1 MFFFTFYRKKSPN
14 QIRIQS
20 KWVRAKKKI
29 VRKIRRM
36 KKIEVYWIEEPNL
49 SVQAYTVH
57 TVIQYFAY
65 FEIVS
70 LSSSVSFISI
80 VLIFSSCFWLF
91 GCSFMFDICVCVK
104 SFSLYSK
111 LVGTTTANGENV
123 PNKNAQWI
131 YYVWIYRSIF
141 TMRKW
146 SENIIYL
153 LVQQMEYKTS
163 SQGKCDRRGRK
174 RINNMYTYEK

>member
-1 MFFFTFYRKKSPN
+1 MYQINIDRCFFYFLSHRKKSPN

-36 KKIEVYWIEEPNL
+36 KKIEVYWIEEPDL

-65 FEIVS
+65 FGIVS

-80 VLIFSSCFWLF
+80 VLIFSSCLWFLVVRLCLIF
-91 GCSFMFDICVCVK
+91 VCVRQTVFIVLQIGGYNHRK
-104 SFSLYSK
+104 WGKCSQQKCSMNLLCLNLSK
-111 LVGTTTANGENV
+111 HFHNAEMKWKYYLFARAANG
-123 PNKNAQWI
+123 I
-131 YYVWIYRSIF
+131 
-141 TMRKW
+141 
-146 SENIIYL
+146 
-153 LVQQMEYKTS
+153 
-163 SQGKCDRRGRK
+163 
-174 RINNMYTYEK
+174 